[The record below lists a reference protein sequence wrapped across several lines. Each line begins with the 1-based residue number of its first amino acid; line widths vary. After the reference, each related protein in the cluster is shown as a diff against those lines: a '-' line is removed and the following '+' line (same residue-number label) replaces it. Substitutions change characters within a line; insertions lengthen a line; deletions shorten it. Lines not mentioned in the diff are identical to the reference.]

1 MSKKSYNKNKNCHS
15 LRSFGRANGAPVCW
29 ALWLRYYRSIV
40 RILTVILFFPL
51 TALAGESSLV
61 KQFFG
66 QDGIKNKEE
75 VYAGEMLE
83 HYLDKPTLGET
94 LSKGIEVSPRALERN
109 PQRAIYAV
117 LLSKDGK
124 SQDWYIYLVNDQNK
138 WKISAVRNL
147 ALSGLF
153 FMVLQEVQSKDNRS
167 KEEEHQY
174 QNMLLTLKLDSE
186 LKEFL
191 HENIDSLN
199 AIALEAKTSQ
209 ENATE
214 SAKHLHLNFVG
225 YESTNGI
232 VDVNIGGILDN
243 SVGYLFV
250 PTGTEVPKMSDDN
263 YIYIEHI
270 TGNWYVYKAT

>member
-1 MSKKSYNKNKNCHS
+1 M
-15 LRSFGRANGAPVCW
+15 
-29 ALWLRYYRSIV
+29 
-40 RILTVILFFPL
+40 RILIVLLFLPL
-51 TALAGESSLV
+51 AALADESSLV

-66 QDGIKNKEE
+66 QDGIKNKRE

-83 HYLDKPTLGET
+83 HYLDKPTLGES
-94 LSKGIEVSPRALERN
+94 LPKGIEVSLRVLENN
-109 PQRAIYAV
+109 PQREIYAV
-117 LLSKDGK
+117 LLSKDGR
-124 SQDWYIYLVNDQNK
+124 SQDWYIYLVYDQNK

-147 ALSGLF
+147 ALPGLF
-153 FMVLQEVQSKDNRS
+153 FMALQEVQSKANRT

-174 QNMLLTLKLDSE
+174 QNMLLTLQLDSE

-191 HENIDSLN
+191 HKNIDSLN

-209 ENATE
+209 EKATE
-214 SAKHLHLNFVG
+214 SAKHLNLNFVG
-225 YESTNGI
+225 YESTSGI

-250 PTGTEVPKMSDDN
+250 PAGTEVPKMSDDN

-270 TGNWYVYKAT
+270 VGNWYVYKTT

>member
-1 MSKKSYNKNKNCHS
+1 MRV
-15 LRSFGRANGAPVCW
+15 LVV
-29 ALWLRYYRSIV
+29 L
-40 RILTVILFFPL
+40 LFLPL
-51 TALAGESSLV
+51 TALADESSLV

-66 QDGIKNKEE
+66 QDGIINKEE

-94 LSKGIEVSPRALERN
+94 LPKGIEVSLRALERN
-109 PQRAIYAV
+109 PQREIYAV
-117 LLSKDGK
+117 LLSKDGEF
-124 SQDWYIYLVNDQNK
+124 QDWYIYLVYDQNK

-147 ALSGLF
+147 ALPGLF
-153 FMVLQEVQSKDNRS
+153 FMALQELQSKANRT
-167 KEEEHQY
+167 KEEEYRY
-174 QNMLLTLKLDSE
+174 QNRLLTLKLDSE

-191 HENIDSLN
+191 QINIDSLN
-199 AIALEAKTSQ
+199 TIALEAKTSQ
-209 ENATE
+209 EDATE
-214 SAKHLHLNFVG
+214 SARHLHLNFVA
-225 YESTNGI
+225 YESTSGI

-270 TGNWYVYKAT
+270 AGNWYLYKTT